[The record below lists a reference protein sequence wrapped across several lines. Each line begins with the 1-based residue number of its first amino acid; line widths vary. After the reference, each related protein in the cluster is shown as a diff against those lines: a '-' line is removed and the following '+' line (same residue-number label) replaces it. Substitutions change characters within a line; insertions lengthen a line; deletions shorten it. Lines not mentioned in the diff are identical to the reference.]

1 MPNTI
6 IPAAATGLPQSQ
18 NDLTAAFLALI
29 DQPCQVEAV
38 PVTIGNADP
47 VFPAIEAHRQAFA
60 KAEEC
65 AEALA
70 SCDFRFDSIIKDE
83 TEKMEALIRTK
94 PATLEG
100 LAALAE
106 YIGSYPD
113 IEFCEDFFL
122 SALKTLATA
131 ARDLAGNV
139 KGSRNV

>member
-1 MPNTI
+1 VPKSTF
-6 IPAAATGLPQSQ
+6 PAAATGLPQSQ
-18 NDLTAAFLALI
+18 NDFTVDFLALI
-29 DQPCQVEAV
+29 GQPCQAE
-38 PVTIGNADP
+38 ADP
-47 VFPAIEAHRQAFA
+47 VFVAIEAHRQAFA

-70 SCDFRFDSIIKDE
+70 SCDFRFDSIVKDE
-83 TEKMEALIRTK
+83 TEKMESLVRTK

-106 YIGSYPD
+106 YVGSYPD
-113 IEFCEDFFL
+113 IESCEDLFL
-122 SALKTLATA
+122 PAMKTFATA